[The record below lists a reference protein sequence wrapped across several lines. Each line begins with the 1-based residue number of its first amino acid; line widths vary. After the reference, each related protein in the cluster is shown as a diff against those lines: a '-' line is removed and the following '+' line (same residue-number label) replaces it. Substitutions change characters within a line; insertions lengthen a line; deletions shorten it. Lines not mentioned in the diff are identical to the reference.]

1 MQLNENA
8 IDLLKKRYF
17 SKELNETTW
26 EQLSKRI
33 ALSIADAE
41 ETETQKKY
49 WQDEFYDLIYNLK
62 FIPSTPCLINANKEN
77 PGQLSSCFIIELRD
91 SIESIYS
98 ANSQCA
104 KIFQKN
110 GGVGF
115 DISVLRPRNS
125 AVETSKGYT
134 IGPVGFMEIFDLTA
148 KKVTENNMRKG
159 AIKIDLGVF
168 HPDIY
173 EFIHCKDDIT
183 KLNNMNISVGIN
195 DAFMRAVESNEM
207 WQLRFPD
214 FSWNKEIYNKEWDG
228 DIEEW
233 ESKGYPVTV
242 YKEIKA
248 KDLYKEIMESAW
260 RTGEPGISFVD
271 TMNRANPNPHLGKA
285 RSTNPCLH
293 RDTLMVTD
301 QGLKKIKDCRSVSI
315 WNGKE
320 FSKSEAWMTGIKDVV
335 LTKTNNGFE
344 YITTPDHKFLLNN
357 GEWCEAKGLLG
368 KRIAFDLSEKE
379 WKGYNPYPNVDY
391 NILGFEFGNGIYHL
405 ASGRMKYVYVTSNLD
420 DQVIEMI
427 ENEFNDKFYHYNNKL
442 MINIPYGTIYADA
455 FVGDIDSRIIPDWIM
470 ALPKKE
476 MADFIRGLMSANGCN
491 FEKYRK
497 LVSINKKVLQQVQQ
511 MLLLFG
517 IKSKLWTHNE
527 KQDIKFLNDTYT
539 CKENYHLVLSKSSYL
554 KYLNKIGL
562 IQGYKN
568 EVLEDNFKQEEN
580 YETVVSVEILG
591 KAEVWDFTEP
601 NLHRGITNG
610 AIVHNCS
617 EFSSI
622 PHNSCNLGSI
632 NLANCGNT
640 KHEVINEVRERVRVS
655 VRFLDN
661 MITVNKLP
669 LEKIENVTKTVRSIG
684 LGVMG
689 FADMLYNLNIRYNS
703 QEAYDFTRK
712 LFETIRDAALGT
724 SIALAEEKGVY
735 DAWPNSIWAKK
746 GIKVRNSNFLS
757 IAPTGSISFIAGTSG
772 GIEPNYA
779 LVYTRRT
786 NEDDLY
792 YITNP
797 IFKKVLKD
805 RDLYSDELL
814 EKIVNNNGSCQGI
827 PEIPEDI
834 QKVFVTAYDITPKEH
849 IDMVSI
855 IQNYVDLS
863 ISKTVN
869 LPEEAT
875 VNDIMDL
882 YAYSWEQGLKGVT
895 VYRNNCRKNQVLS
908 VGKVEKPKPK
918 ITEAGYVDVEPA
930 MKVAYGKRIKVKT
943 GCGALWLFFFVNE
956 EGELAEIWSQV
967 SGGGCKANIESIS
980 RLTSLAFRAK
990 IDPKLI
996 LDQLSS
1002 AFCKNSMDKV
1012 RSKSCAHII
1021 AREIE
1026 KFLKENQTII
1036 AVSREKVDNKQS
1048 VIDEVRN
1055 PCPDCGSQLASAEGC
1070 IKCNNCGYS
1079 KC

>member
-49 WQDEFYDLIYNLK
+49 WQDKFYDLIYNLK

-125 AVETSKGYT
+125 VVETSKGYT

-148 KKVTENNMRKG
+148 KKVTENNIRKG

-195 DAFMRAVESNEM
+195 DAFMRAVENDEM

-233 ESKGYPVTV
+233 ESKGYPVVV

-271 TMNRANPNPHLGKA
+271 TMNRANPNPHLGKV
-285 RSTNPCLH
+285 RSTNP
-293 RDTLMVTD
+293 
-301 QGLKKIKDCRSVSI
+301 
-315 WNGKE
+315 
-320 FSKSEAWMTGIKDVV
+320 
-335 LTKTNNGFE
+335 
-344 YITTPDHKFLLNN
+344 
-357 GEWCEAKGLLG
+357 
-368 KRIAFDLSEKE
+368 
-379 WKGYNPYPNVDY
+379 
-391 NILGFEFGNGIYHL
+391 
-405 ASGRMKYVYVTSNLD
+405 
-420 DQVIEMI
+420 
-427 ENEFNDKFYHYNNKL
+427 
-442 MINIPYGTIYADA
+442 
-455 FVGDIDSRIIPDWIM
+455 
-470 ALPKKE
+470 
-476 MADFIRGLMSANGCN
+476 
-491 FEKYRK
+491 
-497 LVSINKKVLQQVQQ
+497 
-511 MLLLFG
+511 
-517 IKSKLWTHNE
+517 
-527 KQDIKFLNDTYT
+527 
-539 CKENYHLVLSKSSYL
+539 
-554 KYLNKIGL
+554 
-562 IQGYKN
+562 
-568 EVLEDNFKQEEN
+568 
-580 YETVVSVEILG
+580 
-591 KAEVWDFTEP
+591 
-601 NLHRGITNG
+601 
-610 AIVHNCS
+610 CS

-632 NLANCGNT
+632 NLANCGDT
-640 KHEVINEVRERVRVS
+640 EHEVINEVRERVKVS

-712 LFETIRDAALGT
+712 LFKAIRDTALET

-797 IFKKVLKD
+797 IFKKVLED

-869 LPEEAT
+869 LSEEAT
-875 VNDIMDL
+875 VDDIMDL
-882 YAYSWEQGLKGVT
+882 YAYSWKQGLKGVT

-956 EGELAEIWSQV
+956 KGELAEIWSQV

-1012 RSKSCAHII
+1012 GSKSCAHII

-1026 KFLKENQTII
+1026 KFLRENQTII
-1036 AVSREKVDNKQS
+1036 AVPREKVDNKQS

-1055 PCPDCGSQLASAEGC
+1055 PCPDCGSQLTSTEGC
-1070 IKCNNCGYS
+1070 IKCDNCGYS